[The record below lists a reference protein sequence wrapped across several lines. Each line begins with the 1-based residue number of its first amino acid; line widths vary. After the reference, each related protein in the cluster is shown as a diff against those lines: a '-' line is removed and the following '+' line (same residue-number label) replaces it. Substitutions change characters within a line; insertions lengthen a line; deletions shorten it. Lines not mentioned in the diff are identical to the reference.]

1 MPHPPPTPIF
11 SRNTKQSTPH
21 IPHYANTNKNDKN
34 DDEDDDRGDDD
45 TVVVKL
51 SDPQYRNK
59 FVRGRITGPLA
70 PRIRRRVRRP
80 SIRRSRG
87 RPCRSGLLAYR
98 CTRLG

>member
-1 MPHPPPTPIF
+1 MDTEDQDF
-11 SRNTKQSTPH
+11 DDEAVADDDEQEDKADK
-21 IPHYANTNKNDKN
+21 YENDKN
-34 DDEDDDRGDDD
+34 DDEDDDRVDDD
-45 TVVVKL
+45 TVVVEL
-51 SDPQYRNK
+51 SDPQYRNT
-59 FVRGRITGPLA
+59 FVRGRITGPRA